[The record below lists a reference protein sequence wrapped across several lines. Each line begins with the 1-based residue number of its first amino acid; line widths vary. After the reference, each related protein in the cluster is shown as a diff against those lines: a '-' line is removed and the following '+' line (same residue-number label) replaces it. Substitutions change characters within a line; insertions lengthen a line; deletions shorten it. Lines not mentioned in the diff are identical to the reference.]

1 MAQSQAQNQNDPRYR
16 TQITLKRLKEEIDQ
30 LRADI
35 NDVDEREFKATTE
48 TAAEVLAGLVKA
60 FQNYE
65 KRIWGV

>member
-1 MAQSQAQNQNDPRYR
+1 MVQEQAQNQHDPRYR

-30 LRADI
+30 LRAAI

>member
-16 TQITLKRLKEEIDQ
+16 TQITLRRLKEEIDQ

>member
-1 MAQSQAQNQNDPRYR
+1 MLHDQAQNQHDPRYR
-16 TQITLKRLKEEIDQ
+16 TQITLKRLKEEIDC

-35 NDVDEREFKATTE
+35 NDVDEPEFKATAA

-65 KRIWGV
+65 KRIWGI

>member
-1 MAQSQAQNQNDPRYR
+1 MAESQAQNPNDPRYR
-16 TQITLKRLKEEIDQ
+16 TQITLKRLKEEMDR

>member
-1 MAQSQAQNQNDPRYR
+1 MVQEQPHNLNEARFHTQN
-16 TQITLKRLKEEIDQ
+16 TLKRLKEEIDR